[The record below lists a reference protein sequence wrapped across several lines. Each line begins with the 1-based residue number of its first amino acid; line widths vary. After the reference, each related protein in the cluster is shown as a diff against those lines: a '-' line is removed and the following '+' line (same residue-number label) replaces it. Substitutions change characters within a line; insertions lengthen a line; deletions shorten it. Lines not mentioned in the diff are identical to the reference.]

1 MILNLRLKNKWWPE
15 SVSITSLIVNNVN
28 NKQCQFILNSASV
41 QLASCSRHGRL
52 PMIWLAVA
60 SSRGA
65 AFTGSQQ
72 EAAAMVLEAA
82 GCWTTIQ
89 QQFAW
94 TAPSVKVEMTFDL
107 RPSSLSN
114 TALTV
119 TCWLAALAP
128 LIEQNRKEG
137 LYEAHS
143 GEMCMITVVWCK
155 KEGNSIY
162 LKEGN

>member
-1 MILNLRLKNKWWPE
+1 M
-15 SVSITSLIVNNVN
+15 
-28 NKQCQFILNSASV
+28 
-41 QLASCSRHGRL
+41 GRL

-162 LKEGN
+162 LKEGHWKYHNKIKIFVGYKREKKEDIYIWWTVAFTAFNILT